1 MKKMHRREMRH
12 YFEDV
17 RPALVPKD
25 FRQQMFDTIQG
36 LVHPGVHATSRLVSN
51 RFVWPGLATDVKE
64 WSRQCMACCRAK
76 VTHVEHSGVEK
87 IPLPGACFSH
97 MHVDLVVPLPA
108 SRDAST
114 YLLTTH

>member
-1 MKKMHRREMRH
+1 MKKMHRREIRH
-12 YFEDV
+12 YFEDA

-36 LVHPGVHATSRLVSN
+36 LVHPGVRATSRLVSN

-87 IPLPGACFSH
+87 IPIPGACFSH